1 MADIVITEFLDQNSL
16 RDMKKTHD
24 VHYGPDLVDRREE
37 LLAALGQTRAIIVRN
52 RTWVN
57 QELLDAAPR
66 LQVVGR
72 VGVGVE
78 RIDQEACKA
87 RGVAVCPAFGA
98 NAITVAEYTIAAL
111 LLAWRGAFLAS
122 QRVIDGDWPRQ
133 EMIGYDLSGKTL
145 GLIGFGNIGRAVAKR
160 ARAFDMTVIASDP
173 YIRPEESAWDELGVR
188 PVALESVLR
197 ESDAVSL
204 HAPLT
209 EETRHIID
217 ASAIAAM
224 KPGALLINTS
234 RGGTV
239 DEAAMIAALHSGQL
253 GGAAIDV
260 FEREPLTAETGAAFA
275 GVPNLILTPH
285 IAGLTEESNQRVSAV
300 TVENVLHVLA
310 QGEGENENENEAK
323 PS

>member
-1 MADIVITEFLDQNSL
+1 VRKLA
-16 RDMKKTHD
+16 KTYEVFHEA
-24 VHYGPDLVDRREE
+24 DLVDRRAD
-37 LLAALGQTRAIIVRN
+37 LLAALGEARAIIVRN

-78 RIDQEACKA
+78 RIDWDACTA
-87 RGVAVCPAFGA
+87 RGVEVCPAYGA

-111 LLAWRGAFLAS
+111 LLTWHGAFLAS
-122 QRVIDGDWPRQ
+122 QRVIGGDWPRE
-133 EMIGYDLSGKTL
+133 EMIGHDLSGRTL

-160 ARAFDMTVIASDP
+160 ARAFNMTVIASDP
-173 YIRPEESAWDELGVR
+173 YIGPEDSAWDELDVR
-188 PVALESVLR
+188 PVTLETVLS
-197 ESDAVSL
+197 EADAVSL

-217 ASAIAAM
+217 AKAIARM
-224 KPGALLINTS
+224 KSGALLINTS
-234 RGGTV
+234 RGGTI

-253 GGAAIDV
+253 GGAVIDV
-260 FEREPLTAETGAAFA
+260 FEREPLTAETGAVFA

-285 IAGLTEESNQRVSAV
+285 VAGLTEESNTRVSAMIAERV
-300 TVENVLHVLA
+300 ITHL
-310 QGEGENENENEAK
+310 EGLE
-323 PS
+323 

>member
-1 MADIVITEFLDQNSL
+1 MADIVISEFLDENAL
-16 RDMKKTHD
+16 RGLMKTHD
-24 VHYGPDLVDRREE
+24 VRYGPDLVDRREE
-37 LLAALGQTRAIIVRN
+37 LLAALGQSRAIIVRN

-78 RIDQEACKA
+78 RIDQDACAA
-87 RGVAVCPAFGA
+87 RGVAVCPAYGA

-111 LLAWRGAFLAS
+111 LLAWRGAFLTS
-122 QRVIDGDWPRQ
+122 ERVIDGDWPRE

-173 YIRPEESAWDELGVR
+173 YIPPAEPAWNEFGAR
-188 PVALESVLR
+188 PVALESVLG

-209 EETRHIID
+209 DETRHIID
-217 ASAIAAM
+217 AAAIAAM
-224 KPGALLINTS
+224 KPGALLVNTS

-239 DEAAMIAALHSGQL
+239 DEAAMIAALRSGQL

-285 IAGLTEESNQRVSAV
+285 IAGLTEESNQRVSSV
-300 TVENVLHVLA
+300 TVENVLRVLA
-310 QGEGENENENEAK
+310 QRETDA
-323 PS
+323 S

>member
-1 MADIVITEFLDQNSL
+1 MADIVITEFLEEISL
-16 RDMKKTHD
+16 GELMKTHD
-24 VHYGPDLVDRREE
+24 VCYGPDLVDRRAE
-37 LLAALGQTRAIIVRN
+37 LLAALGQARAIIVRN

-111 LLAWRGAFLAS
+111 LLAWRGAFLARH
-122 QRVIDGDWPRQ
+122 RVIDGDWPREQ
-133 EMIGYDLSGKTL
+133 MIGTDLSGKTL

-160 ARAFDMTVIASDP
+160 ARVFDMTVIASDP
-173 YIRPEESAWDELGVR
+173 YIAPEEPAWEELGVR
-188 PVALESVLR
+188 PVTLESVLR

-217 ASAIAAM
+217 AAAIARM
-224 KPGALLINTS
+224 KPAALLINTS
-234 RGGTV
+234 RGGTI

-285 IAGLTEESNQRVSAV
+285 IAGLTEESNQRVSSV
-300 TVENVLHVLA
+300 TVANVLRMLE
-310 QGEGENENENEAK
+310 QRETEA
-323 PS
+323 S

>member
-1 MADIVITEFLDQNSL
+1 MADIVITEFFDEAVVRELAE
-16 RDMKKTHD
+16 TYD
-24 VHYGPDLVDRREE
+24 VFHEADLVDRRED
-37 LLAALGQTRAIIVRN
+37 LLAALGDARAIIVRN
-52 RTWVN
+52 RTWVT

-66 LQVVGR
+66 LEVVGR

-78 RIDQEACKA
+78 RIDWEACTA
-87 RGVAVCPAFGA
+87 RGVEVCPAYGA
-98 NAITVAEYTIAAL
+98 NAITVAEYTVAAL
-111 LLAWRGAFLAS
+111 LLAWRGAFLAGH
-122 QRVIDGDWPRQ
+122 RVIDGDWPRQ
-133 EMIGYDLSGKTL
+133 EMIGFDLAGKTL

-173 YIRPEESAWDELGVR
+173 YVAPEEPAWNDLGVR
-188 PVALESVLR
+188 PVTLETVLG

-217 ASAIAAM
+217 GAAIAAM

-253 GGAAIDV
+253 GGAVIDV
-260 FEREPLTAETGAAFA
+260 FEREPLDAETGAVFA

-285 IAGLTEESNQRVSAV
+285 IAGVTEESNQRLSAI
-300 TVENVLHVLA
+300 TVENVLRVLERGGA
-310 QGEGENENENEAK
+310 ET
-323 PS
+323 S

>member
-1 MADIVITEFLDQNSL
+1 
-16 RDMKKTHD
+16 
-24 VHYGPDLVDRREE
+24 
-37 LLAALGQTRAIIVRN
+37 
-52 RTWVN
+52 
-57 QELLDAAPR
+57 
-66 LQVVGR
+66 
-72 VGVGVE
+72 
-78 RIDQEACKA
+78 
-87 RGVAVCPAFGA
+87 
-98 NAITVAEYTIAAL
+98 
-111 LLAWRGAFLAS
+111 
-122 QRVIDGDWPRQ
+122 
-133 EMIGYDLSGKTL
+133 MIGYDLSGKTL

-188 PVALESVLR
+188 PVTLESVLR

-300 TVENVLHVLA
+300 TVENVLRVLA
-310 QGEGENENENEAK
+310 QGEGEGENEAK
-323 PS
+323 TS

>member
-1 MADIVITEFLDQNSL
+1 MADIVITEFLDESVVREL
-16 RDMKKTHD
+16 AETHD
-24 VHYGPDLVDRREE
+24 VRYEPDLVERRDR
-37 LLAALGQTRAIIVRN
+37 LLAALGESRAIIVRN

-66 LQVVGR
+66 LRVVGR

-78 RIDQEACKA
+78 RIDQDACAA
-87 RGVAVCPAFGA
+87 RGVAVCPATGA

-111 LLAWRGAFLAS
+111 LLAWRSAFRAS

-133 EMIGYDLSGKTL
+133 EMIGHELAGKTL

-160 ARAFDMTVIASDP
+160 ARAFEVTVIASDP
-173 YIRPEESAWDELGVR
+173 YVAPEERAWAELGVR
-188 PVALESVLR
+188 PVTLESVLR

-217 ASAIAAM
+217 ATAIARM

-239 DEAAMIAALHSGQL
+239 DETAMIEALRAGLL
-253 GGAAIDV
+253 GGAVVDV
-260 FEREPLTAETGAAFA
+260 FEREPLGAETGAAFA

-285 IAGLTEESNQRVSAV
+285 IAGVTEQSNHRLSAI
-300 TVENVLHVLA
+300 TVANVLRVLE
-310 QGEGENENENEAK
+310 QGEA
-323 PS
+323 S

>member
-1 MADIVITEFLDQNSL
+1 MSDIVITEFLDEGVVRELAKN
-16 RDMKKTHD
+16 
-24 VHYGPDLVDRREE
+24 YGVFHEADLVDRRAD
-37 LLAALGQTRAIIVRN
+37 LLAALGEARAIIVRN

-78 RIDQEACKA
+78 RIDWDACTA
-87 RGVAVCPAFGA
+87 RGVEVCPAYGA

-111 LLAWRGAFLAS
+111 LLTWHGAFLAS
-122 QRVIDGDWPRQ
+122 QRVIDGDWPRE
-133 EMIGYDLSGKTL
+133 EMIGHDLSGRTL

-173 YIRPEESAWDELGVR
+173 YVAPEEPVWVEYGVR
-188 PVALESVLR
+188 PVTLETVLG
-197 ESDAVSL
+197 EADAVSL

-217 ASAIAAM
+217 AAAIAGM
-224 KPGALLINTS
+224 KPSALLINTS

-239 DEAAMIAALHSGQL
+239 DEAAMIAALRSGQL
-253 GGAAIDV
+253 GGAVIDV
-260 FEREPLTAETGAAFA
+260 FEREPLTAETGAVFA

-285 IAGLTEESNQRVSAV
+285 VAGLTEESNHRVSAV
-300 TVENVLHVLA
+300 TAANVLRVLKQRETGA
-310 QGEGENENENEAK
+310 
-323 PS
+323 S

>member
-1 MADIVITEFLDQNSL
+1 MADIVITEFLDEGVV
-16 RDMKKTHD
+16 RDLAKTHD
-24 VHYGPDLVDRREE
+24 VFHEPALVDRRED
-37 LLAALGQTRAIIVRN
+37 LLAALSDARAIIVRN
-52 RTWVN
+52 RSWVN

-66 LQVVGR
+66 LKVVGR

-78 RIDQEACKA
+78 RIDWPACTA
-87 RGVAVCPAFGA
+87 RGVEVCPAYGA

-111 LLAWRGAFLAS
+111 LLAWRGAFLTS
-122 QRVIDGDWPRQ
+122 HRVIDGDWPRQ
-133 EMIGYDLSGKTL
+133 EMIGHDLAGKTL

-160 ARAFDMTVIASDP
+160 ARAFEMTVIASDP
-173 YIRPEESAWDELGVR
+173 YVAPEEPAWAELEVR
-188 PVALESVLR
+188 PVTLDTVLH

-217 ASAIAAM
+217 EAAIAAM

-239 DEAAMIAALHSGQL
+239 DEAAMIEALRAGQL
-253 GGAAIDV
+253 GGAAVDV
-260 FEREPLTAETGAAFA
+260 FEGEPLDAEAGAAFA
-275 GVPNLILTPH
+275 DVPNLILTPH

-300 TVENVLHVLA
+300 TAANVRRVLA
-310 QGEGENENENEAK
+310 QSETET
-323 PS
+323 S

>member
-1 MADIVITEFLDQNSL
+1 MADIVITEFLDAGVVREL
-16 RDMKKTHD
+16 AKTYD
-24 VHYGPDLVDRREE
+24 VFHQADLVDRRED
-37 LLAALGQTRAIIVRN
+37 LLAALGEARAIIVRN

-57 QELLDAAPR
+57 RELLDAAPR

-78 RIDQEACKA
+78 RIDWAACTA
-87 RGVAVCPAFGA
+87 RGVEVCPAYGA

-111 LLAWRGAFLAS
+111 LLAWRGAFLTS

-133 EMIGYDLSGKTL
+133 EMIGYDLAGKTL
-145 GLIGFGNIGRAVAKR
+145 GLVGFGNIGRAVAKR
-160 ARAFDMTVIASDP
+160 ARAFEMTVIASDP
-173 YIRPEESAWDELGVR
+173 YVGPEEPAWGALEVR
-188 PVALESVLR
+188 PVTLESVLS

-217 ASAIAAM
+217 EAAIAAM
-224 KPGALLINTS
+224 NPGALLINTS

-253 GGAAIDV
+253 GGAVIDV
-260 FEREPLTAETGAAFA
+260 FEQEPLDAGTGAAFA

-285 IAGLTEESNQRVSAV
+285 IAGVTEESNQRLSAI
-300 TVENVLHVLA
+300 TVANVLRVLA
-310 QGEGENENENEAK
+310 QDQGGGQGEDEAET
-323 PS
+323 S

>member
-1 MADIVITEFLDQNSL
+1 MTDIVITEFLDQEVVRKL
-16 RDMKKTHD
+16 AETHD
-24 VHYGPDLVDRREE
+24 VRYQPDLVERRQE
-37 LLAALGQTRAIIVRN
+37 LLAALGESRAIIVRN

-57 QELLDAAPR
+57 RELLDSAPR
-66 LQVVGR
+66 LRVVGR

-78 RIDQEACKA
+78 RIDQDACAA
-87 RGVAVCPAFGA
+87 RGVAVCPATGA

-111 LLAWRGAFLAS
+111 LLAWRGTFLAS
-122 QRVIDGDWPRQ
+122 RRVIDGDWPRQ
-133 EMIGYDLSGKTL
+133 EMIGHDLAGKTL
-145 GLIGFGNIGRAVAKR
+145 GLVGFGNIGRAVAKR
-160 ARAFDMTVIASDP
+160 ARAFEMTVIASDP
-173 YIRPEESAWDELGVR
+173 YVAPEEPAWRALGVR
-188 PVALESVLR
+188 PVTLEAVLR

-217 ASAIAAM
+217 ATAIARM

-239 DEAAMIAALHSGQL
+239 DEAAMVAALRAGQL
-253 GGAAIDV
+253 GGAVVDV
-260 FEREPLTAETGAAFA
+260 FEREPLDAETGAAFA

-300 TVENVLHVLA
+300 TVANVLRVLEQGQG
-310 QGEGENENENEAK
+310 QGEGEAEA
-323 PS
+323 S

>member
-1 MADIVITEFLDQNSL
+1 MADIVISEFLDENAL
-16 RDMKKTHD
+16 RGLMKTHD
-24 VHYGPDLVDRREE
+24 VRYEPDLVDRREE
-37 LLAALGQTRAIIVRN
+37 LLAALGQSRAIIVRN

-78 RIDQEACKA
+78 RIDQDACAA
-87 RGVAVCPAFGA
+87 RGVAVCPAYGA

-111 LLAWRGAFLAS
+111 LLAWRGAFLTS
-122 QRVIDGDWPRQ
+122 GRVIDGDWPRE

-173 YIRPEESAWDELGVR
+173 YIPPAEPAWNEFGAR
-188 PVALESVLR
+188 PVALESVLG

-217 ASAIAAM
+217 AAAIAAM
-224 KPGALLINTS
+224 KPGALLVNTS

-239 DEAAMIAALHSGQL
+239 DEAAMIAALRSGQL

-260 FEREPLTAETGAAFA
+260 FEREPLTAETGAVFA

-285 IAGLTEESNQRVSAV
+285 IAGLTEESNQRVSSV
-300 TVENVLHVLA
+300 TVENVVRVLA
-310 QGEGENENENEAK
+310 QHKTDA
-323 PS
+323 S

>member
-1 MADIVITEFLDQNSL
+1 MADIVITEFLDEDSL
-16 RDMKKTHD
+16 SELTKTHD
-24 VHYGPDLVDRREE
+24 VFHEPDLVDRRED
-37 LLAALGQTRAIIVRN
+37 LLAALSEARAIIVRN

-78 RIDQEACKA
+78 RIDWDACTA
-87 RGVAVCPAFGA
+87 RGVEVCPAYGA

-111 LLAWRGAFLAS
+111 LLAWRSTLLAS
-122 QRVIDGDWPRQ
+122 QRVIDGDWPRE
-133 EMIGYDLSGKTL
+133 EMIGHDLSGKTL

-173 YIRPEESAWDELGVR
+173 YIAPEEPAWDAFGVR
-188 PVALESVLR
+188 PVTLESVLR
-197 ESDAVSL
+197 ESDAISL

-209 EETRHIID
+209 DETRHIID
-217 ASAIAAM
+217 AGAIARM
-224 KPGALLINTS
+224 KPAALLINTS
-234 RGGTV
+234 RGGTI

-260 FEREPLTAETGAAFA
+260 FEREPLTAETGAVFA

-285 IAGLTEESNQRVSAV
+285 IAGLTEESNQRVSSV
-300 TVENVLHVLA
+300 TVANVLRVLE
-310 QGEGENENENEAK
+310 QRETDT
-323 PS
+323 S

>member
-1 MADIVITEFLDQNSL
+1 MADIVITEFLDEEVVQGL
-16 RDMKKTHD
+16 AKTHD
-24 VHYGPDLVDRREE
+24 VRYGPDLVDRRAE
-37 LLAALGQTRAIIVRN
+37 LLAALGESRAIIVRN

-66 LQVVGR
+66 LHVVGR

-78 RIDQEACKA
+78 RIDQDACAA
-87 RGVAVCPAFGA
+87 RGVEVCPATGA

-122 QRVIDGDWPRQ
+122 RRVIDGDWPRQ
-133 EMIGYDLSGKTL
+133 DSIGHDLAGKTL

-160 ARAFDMTVIASDP
+160 ARAFEMTVIASDP
-173 YIRPEESAWDELGVR
+173 YVAPEESAWATLAVR
-188 PVALESVLR
+188 PVTLDTVLR

-217 ASAIAAM
+217 AAAIARM

-234 RGGTV
+234 RGGTL
-239 DEAAMIAALHSGQL
+239 DEAAMIEALRSGQL
-253 GGAAIDV
+253 GGAAVDV
-260 FEREPLTAETGAAFA
+260 FEREPLTAETGAEFEA
-275 GVPNLILTPH
+275 VPNLILTPH

-300 TVENVLHVLA
+300 TVANVLRVLE
-310 QGEGENENENEAK
+310 QRETE
-323 PS
+323 SS

>member
-1 MADIVITEFLDQNSL
+1 MADIVISEFLDENAL
-16 RDMKKTHD
+16 RGLMKTHD
-24 VHYGPDLVDRREE
+24 VRYGPDLVDRREE
-37 LLAALGQTRAIIVRN
+37 LLAALGQSRAIIVRN

-78 RIDQEACKA
+78 RIDQDACAA
-87 RGVAVCPAFGA
+87 RGVAVCPAYGA

-111 LLAWRGAFLAS
+111 LLAWRGAFLTS
-122 QRVIDGDWPRQ
+122 ERVIDGDWPRE

-173 YIRPEESAWDELGVR
+173 YIPPAEPAWNEFGAR

-217 ASAIAAM
+217 AAAIAAM
-224 KPGALLINTS
+224 KPGALLVNTS

-239 DEAAMIAALHSGQL
+239 DEAAMIAALRSGQL

-285 IAGLTEESNQRVSAV
+285 IAGLTEESNQRVSSV
-300 TVENVLHVLA
+300 TVENVLRVLA
-310 QGEGENENENEAK
+310 QRETDA
-323 PS
+323 S

>member
-1 MADIVITEFLDQNSL
+1 MADIVITEFLDEEVVRKL
-16 RDMKKTHD
+16 AMTHD
-24 VHYGPDLVDRREE
+24 VRYESDLVDRRAE
-37 LLAALGQTRAIIVRN
+37 LLAALRESRAIVVRN

-57 QELLDAAPR
+57 RELLDSAPR

-72 VGVGVE
+72 VGVGIE
-78 RIDQEACKA
+78 RIDLDACKA
-87 RGVAVCPAFGA
+87 RGIAVCPAYGA

-111 LLAWRGAFLAS
+111 LLAWRGVFLAG

-133 EMIGYDLSGKTL
+133 EMIGRDLAGKTL
-145 GLIGFGNIGRAVAKR
+145 GLVGFGNIGRAVAKR
-160 ARAFDMTVIASDP
+160 ARAFDMTVIASDAFVA
-173 YIRPEESAWDELGVR
+173 PEEPAWD
-188 PVALESVLR
+188 ALEVRRVTFDTVLR

-217 ASAIAAM
+217 ATAIARM

-239 DEAAMIAALHSGQL
+239 DEAAMIAALRSGQL
-253 GGAAIDV
+253 GGAVLDV
-260 FEREPLTAETGAAFA
+260 FEKEPLDAETGASFA

-285 IAGLTEESNQRVSAV
+285 IAGVTEESNQRLSAV
-300 TVENVLHVLA
+300 TVANVLRVL
-310 QGEGENENENEAK
+310 GRNEVEA
-323 PS
+323 S